1 MKDFIDNAVK
11 KIEEGTN
18 SISSSYEK
26 HIRTKAIKEVENRL
40 IEEKIDKE
48 EVTEED
54 FEAMVND
61 ASKGIK
67 ANYSKRTSQGLLAII
82 GLDFLLG

>member
-40 IEEKIDKE
+40 IEENI
-48 EVTEED
+48 
-54 FEAMVND
+54 N
-61 ASKGIK
+61 
-67 ANYSKRTSQGLLAII
+67 
-82 GLDFLLG
+82 